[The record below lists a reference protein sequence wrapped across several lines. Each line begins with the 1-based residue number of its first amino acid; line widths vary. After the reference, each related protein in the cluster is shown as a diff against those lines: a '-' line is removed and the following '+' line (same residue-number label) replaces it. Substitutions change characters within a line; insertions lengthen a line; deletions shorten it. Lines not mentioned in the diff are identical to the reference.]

1 MIDDNTG
8 VRLLDMTR
16 WSCSS
21 RRRAQTMVL
30 NHSHD
35 DVLTQI
41 SYVFLQKRPLWLL
54 LVSIPCDDIEARP
67 HSSQTLFG

>member
-1 MIDDNTG
+1 
-8 VRLLDMTR
+8 
-16 WSCSS
+16 
-21 RRRAQTMVL
+21 MVL